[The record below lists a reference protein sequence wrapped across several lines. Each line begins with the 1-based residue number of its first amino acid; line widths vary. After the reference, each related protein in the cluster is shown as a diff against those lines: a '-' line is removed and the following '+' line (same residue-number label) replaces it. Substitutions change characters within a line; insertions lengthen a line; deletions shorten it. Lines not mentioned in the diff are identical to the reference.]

1 MGVPMNMSWLSHLQP
16 VWSLFLK
23 GLAAVLPLAITLY
36 LIFWIGGAAESVFG
50 NVVRTLFPDWVYFPG
65 LGILCAIGFVL
76 VIGLVIQQWIV
87 SQLVS
92 LGEEMLKRIPLVNT
106 VYSGIRDI
114 MDFISQTNRRS
125 DLQRVVLV
133 ELKPGWQVIG
143 FVTDEEAG
151 NSLPELYR
159 GSTAIDSD
167 ADLVAVYVPLSYQIG
182 GITLW
187 LPRADL
193 ETLNLSVE
201 DAMRV
206 VLTAGV
212 NRPKRGAEQ
221 ARPGKTPDQA
231 G

>member
-1 MGVPMNMSWLSHLQP
+1 MKTNWVHHLQP
-16 VWSLFLK
+16 LWSLFLK

-36 LIFWIGGAAESVFG
+36 LVFWIGGAAESIFG
-50 NVVRTLFPDWVYFPG
+50 NIVRTLFPEWVYFPG
-65 LGILCAIGFVL
+65 LGIVCAIGFVL
-76 VIGLVIQQWIV
+76 GIGLVIQQWFV
-87 SQLVS
+87 SRLVS

-114 MDFISQTNRRS
+114 MDFISQSNRRS

-133 ELKPGWQVIG
+133 EIKPGWQVIG
-143 FVTDEEAG
+143 FVTDESAG
-151 NSLPELYR
+151 SSLPELYR
-159 GSTAIDSD
+159 GSTEFDGD

-182 GITLW
+182 GLTLW

-193 ETLNLSVE
+193 QTLDLSVE

-212 NRPKRGAEQ
+212 NRPKRGANT
-221 ARPGKTPDQA
+221 RPDGPAPA
-231 G
+231 GGSPE